1 MIDAISTLARGHSA
15 RLLRGIGDDAA
26 VVRALPVC
34 VTSVDA
40 TVENVHFRLDDPA
53 LELSDLGWHASAAAL
68 SDIAA
73 MGARGGEL
81 YVALG
86 VPAHVGEVGALELM
100 RGAEQL
106 AATTDTTI
114 AGGDVVA
121 APALFIGV
129 TAVGWADSSE
139 QLVGRDGALPGDI
152 IGITGRLGGRPA
164 RPQPR
169 LREGQ
174 ALAAAGAHAMIDL
187 SDGLAA
193 DAAHLARASAVDLH
207 IELASLPLAEGLAE
221 ACAAAGADPRRAAAE
236 SGEDY
241 ELCFCIAPSARAH
254 VEAALREISGAL
266 PTWIGDVRAPAS
278 IEDPG
283 QGAVAGA
290 GARSTPDINAGAGTA
305 VGREAIAGAP
315 ATTGTGA
322 AVFSDERGERLRLQ
336 GFEHRW

>member
-1 MIDAISTLARGHSA
+1 MELSLIDAISALARTRGS

-26 VVRALPVC
+26 VVRALPVS
-34 VTSVDA
+34 VTSVNA
-40 TVENVHFRLDDPA
+40 VVENVHFRLDDPA
-53 LELSDLGWHASAAAL
+53 LELADLGWRAPAAAL

-81 YVALG
+81 YLALG
-86 VPAHVGEVGALELM
+86 VPSHVGEPGALELM

-106 AATTDTTI
+106 ATVTDTTI
-114 AGGDVVA
+114 AGGDVVT
-121 APALFIGV
+121 APALFISV
-129 TAVGWADSSE
+129 TAVGWADSAE
-139 QLVGRDGALPGDI
+139 QLVGRDGALPGDLV
-152 IGITGRLGGRPA
+152 GVTGRLGGRPS
-164 RPQPR
+164 RPLPR

-221 ACAAAGADPRRAAAE
+221 ACAATGADPRRAAAE
-236 SGEDY
+236 NGEDY
-241 ELCFCIAPSARAH
+241 ELCFCVAPGARAR
-254 VEAALREISGAL
+254 VEAALREISGAA
-266 PTWIGDVRAPAS
+266 PTWIGDVRARAPA
-278 IEDPG
+278 EDPG
-283 QGAVAGA
+283 PEAVAGRGAPAIGGAPASPGAAA
-290 GARSTPDINAGAGTA
+290 GARNTAGAGT
-305 VGREAIAGAP
+305 
-315 ATTGTGA
+315 